1 MKLKFIVEH
10 SSSTYYYHTTHHV
23 SIPNELLPEE
33 VNEAIKEGK
42 EVEIELDE
50 EIEL

>member
-1 MKLKFIVEH
+1 MKLRFIVEH